1 MVKRRIAMSGAVA
14 ACALAAVGAA
24 PALAAKPV
32 PPTVVK
38 VAMREYSFTLSKMPK
53 KAGKYTF
60 VVTNR
65 GTIPH
70 DFAFT
75 TGSAAK
81 TRLLL
86 PGKTQLLTVTLKK
99 GNYQYI
105 CTVFHHADQGMSGF
119 FNLK

>member
-1 MVKRRIAMSGAVA
+1 MLERRVVRVGALA
-14 ACALAAVGAA
+14 ACALAATAA

-38 VAMREYSFTLSKMPK
+38 VAMKEYSFTLSKQPK
-53 KAGKYTF
+53 KAGKYIF

-70 DFAFT
+70 DMAFT
-75 TGSAAK
+75 AGSSAK
-81 TRLLL
+81 TPLLL
-86 PGKTQLLTVTLKK
+86 PGKTARLALTLKK

-105 CTVFHHADQGMSGF
+105 CTVFHHADQGMTGF